1 MSAIDKTIWACQTFV
16 IVVPTWLCVVL
27 AAAAIVSAGLT
38 ATELYY
44 RRKLA
49 RATPVSDTGGPSK

>member
-1 MSAIDKTIWACQTFV
+1 VSAIDKTIWACQTFV

-27 AAAAIVSAGLT
+27 AAAAIVSAGLA

-44 RRKLA
+44 RRKFY

>member
-16 IVVPTWLCVVL
+16 IVPTWLCVVL
-27 AAAAIVSAGLT
+27 AAVAIVSAGLI

-49 RATPVSDTGGPSK
+49 RATPVSDTGGAE